1 MTVTGGKEAH
11 RTSHSP
17 QQTRG
22 ARSRGALQQR
32 ELSRCTGKLCLV
44 HAETPPPTASTLMT
58 NLQVH
63 YVQPSMFLT
72 DQQLADRW
80 GISAKTLR
88 NARVAGSYIPF
99 VRIGRLIRYRLSDVE
114 SYEAA
119 QTRQSTTEGGQL

>member
-1 MTVTGGKEAH
+1 
-11 RTSHSP
+11 
-17 QQTRG
+17 
-22 ARSRGALQQR
+22 
-32 ELSRCTGKLCLV
+32 
-44 HAETPPPTASTLMT
+44 MT